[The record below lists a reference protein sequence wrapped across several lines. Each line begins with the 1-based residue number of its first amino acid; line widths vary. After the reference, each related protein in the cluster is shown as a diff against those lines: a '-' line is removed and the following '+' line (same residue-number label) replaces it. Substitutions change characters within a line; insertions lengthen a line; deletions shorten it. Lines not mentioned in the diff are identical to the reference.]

1 MTTLTIANLNHA
13 RGVLYDAAAASA
25 AAAFDFFMTSA
36 PDVPDDAVALTAAA
50 TAAAAAAAALADA
63 AAALHVAV
71 RDARSLTATLA
82 RLAALDA
89 RNLTTTLAALAALDA
104 RTSPLAERGACA
116 RHDIEARGVEVT
128 ACSSRLPAPSL
139 PSKAARVAELLQAAG
154 MGCILVEDGA
164 GVPEGWAVDVYD
176 PKLIEAVRAYIEAN
190 LDALRLHRFK
200 PPEGGKNAS
209 GNIAEWLIA
218 EWLIDRLEWLGVA
231 VVRGRKVSSSQ
242 RVRGKR
248 RTCSVTRATV
258 LAAWAWA
265 KQPYDDLV
273 DSAARTNLLLTARST
288 P

>member
-36 PDVPDDAVALTAAA
+36 DDVPDDAVALTAAA
-50 TAAAAAAAALADA
+50 TAAASAAAALADA
-63 AAALHVAV
+63 VAALHVAV

-82 RLAALDA
+82 R
-89 RNLTTTLAALAALDA
+89 LAALDA

-154 MGCILVEDGA
+154 LGCILVEDGA

-242 RVRGKR
+242 RVRGKK